1 MIVEYSVDLKFFY
14 NIPEVIDK
22 IRFAY
27 VKRVNYAIEM

>member
-1 MIVEYSVDLKFFY
+1 MIVQYRGALKFFY

-27 VKRVNYAIEM
+27 VKRVNDAIEM